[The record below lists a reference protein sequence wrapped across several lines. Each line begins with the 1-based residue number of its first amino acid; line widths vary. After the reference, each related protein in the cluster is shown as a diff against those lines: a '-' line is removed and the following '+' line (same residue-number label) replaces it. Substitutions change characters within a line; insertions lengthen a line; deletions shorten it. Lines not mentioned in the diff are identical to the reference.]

1 MLKVVV
7 VNSHLILAT
16 LLNQILTVLSKLVII
31 SVVRFEDALKGLQVE
46 VFKAFEITVLHHDL

>member
-16 LLNQILTVLSKLVII
+16 LLNQILTVLSELVII
-31 SVVRFEDALKGLQVE
+31 SVMRFEHALKGLQVE
-46 VFKAFEITVLHHDL
+46 VFKAVEITVLHHDL